1 MKPLPK
7 DKVPSL
13 AGTSL
18 QPFRFP
24 SVRFLEKVQLLGVHC
39 FNSLIAKEHE
49 CLFRTSSFLSR
60 CFHAQPANPTQQKQ
74 PLQQG
79 SPTPVEASESGPGS
93 QTRRA
98 PCGLGQ
104 RHCQEECGSGPR
116 SCVPKTW
123 PQSVILKASHTG
135 GGNLKAQTKQETGW
149 SPLPGHWLG
158 ALVLRVFRGL
168 PHLAFSS
175 SLACCPTS
183 LC

>member
-1 MKPLPK
+1 MGIAKPPWSRCGPAHHHSPGSHLSCKTVRQFCWSCVKSLPK

-39 FNSLIAKEHE
+39 FNSLIAKNHE
-49 CLFRTSSFLSR
+49 CLFRTSSFLLR

-79 SPTPVEASESGPGS
+79 SPTPVEASESRPGS
-93 QTRRA
+93 QIRKA
-98 PCGLGQ
+98 PCWLGQ
-104 RHCQEECGSGPR
+104 RYCQEECGSGPR

-123 PQSVILKASHTG
+123 PQSVCLLYKSEA
-135 GGNLKAQTKQETGW
+135 ADE
-149 SPLPGHWLG
+149 
-158 ALVLRVFRGL
+158 
-168 PHLAFSS
+168 
-175 SLACCPTS
+175 
-183 LC
+183 